1 MAWKIVSSKI
11 PPNTPLFLKGGETYK
26 NSIS

>member
-11 PPNTPLFLKGGETYK
+11 PPPPTFFLKGGETYK